1 MDQISNNIEELLP
14 YILNLSFIFPFIAFF
29 IRIKKVAIDEKVVL
43 LLVYS
48 SIFFILNQFFSE
60 IYWYLGRKNYYFIY
74 TVLEYFNLGFLIY
87 LNIQSKKFKP
97 FFFIISGL
105 FLLILILIYSISNV
119 KRVDS
124 ISIGIEFIMLIIFI
138 LYFFYD
144 QLKNVTTQSIY
155 ELFGFWVVLS
165 ILIYLGFTFF
175 FNMLAN
181 YLSKELVDQY
191 STYAY
196 IGDIIRNTLFAISI
210 FFIEKGKKLKSN
222 PIPKLDMI

>member
-29 IRIKKVAIDEKVVL
+29 LRFKRIAINAKVLL

-48 SIFFILNQFFSE
+48 TIFFILNQFFNE
-60 IYWYLGRKNYYFIY
+60 IYWFLGRKNYYFIY
-74 TVLEYFNLGFLIY
+74 TVFEYFIFGFLIL
-87 LNIQSKKFKP
+87 LNIQSKKFRP
-97 FFFIISGL
+97 FFYIISGVFL
-105 FLLILILIYSISNV
+105 IILLIIYLISNI

-138 LYFFYD
+138 LYFFFD
-144 QLKNVTTQSIY
+144 QLKNVSTQSIY
-155 ELFGFWVVLS
+155 ELFGFWIVLG

-191 STYAY
+191 ELYTYV
-196 IGDIIRNTLFAISI
+196 GDIIRNTLFAVAI
-210 FFIEKGKKLKSN
+210 FMLEKDNKIKQN